1 MRRFEYLDCG
11 YVNVD
16 TISHCEPALRTD
28 KKCIVHFKDGE
39 KIKLPYYDEERISGA
54 DHIIQVF
61 PCTEPITAI
70 YDGNDGTV
78 FEEDVFYLGLCADG
92 SIKPITLACGFY
104 EIIDADNFKG
114 LFRKEDCCRVVKGK
128 RLRDVCEE
136 FGIEYEEVSRQ

>member
-1 MRRFEYLDCG
+1 MSRFEYLDCG

-28 KKCIVHFKDGE
+28 KKFTVHFKDGE

-70 YDGNDGTV
+70 YDCDGSV

-92 SIKPITLACGFY
+92 SIKPILLACGTY
-104 EIIDADNFKG
+104 EIIDDGNFKG
-114 LFRKEDCCRVVKGK
+114 LFKKEDCYRPVKGERLKEACSVFNIK
-128 RLRDVCEE
+128 REE
-136 FGIEYEEVSRQ
+136 A